1 MNDKQIEYAI
11 NAIQSFLAARPDSAD
26 TLEGIHNWWI
36 DWGEL
41 PESIAITEQALYQ
54 LKERGLMRSVVIGNR
69 EIWRRI

>member
-1 MNDKQIEYAI
+1 MNDNHVEYATS
-11 NAIQSFLAARPDSAD
+11 AIQSFLASRPDSAD

-41 PESIAITEQALYQ
+41 PESIAITEQALHQ